1 MDKILHDT
9 HGTPVAFIAND
20 GERTICLWDGHAVAY
35 IDELLNCYG
44 WNGQYLG
51 WIEDGCLFDP
61 KGQSVGYLKY
71 RPSLVPSLASLR
83 SVLPPGQPKRTKG
96 PAPSRPEKRRLASR
110 QSLVAFLE
118 AGAVDSQEG

>member
-20 GERTICLWDGHAVAY
+20 GERTICLWDGHPVAY

-44 WNGQYLG
+44 WNGQYMG

-71 RPSLVPSLASLR
+71 QPSPMPSLESALGF
-83 SVLPPGQPKRTKG
+83 LPPEQPKHTKC

-110 QSLVAFLE
+110 QTLVAFLK
-118 AGAVDSQEG
+118 AGAVDLQKG